1 MTADFG
7 WFRGRRVFVTG
18 HTGFKGAWLC
28 LWLQKLGAEVTG
40 FALPAPEPSLFR
52 TAGVGA
58 GMVSVTG
65 DIRDRAALAAALR
78 QAAPEVVIHMA
89 AQALVRRSY
98 ADPVESF
105 ATNVM
110 GTVHLLDIARDLA
123 GLRAVVNVTSDK
135 CYANDGAG
143 RAFTEG
149 DPMGGHDPYS
159 ASKGAAEIAAEGMVR
174 SYFGGATAVA
184 AARAGNVIGGGD
196 WAADRIVPDLMRA
209 AATGTPAVIRHPG
222 AVRPWQHVL
231 EPLRGYLMLAR
242 ALAVGGQSFAGSWN
256 FGPAAADAVT
266 VRAVADGIARRW
278 PVVRP
283 AYAIAETGPHEA
295 PVLRLDCAKAERH
308 LGWHPVL
315 RLDDTLDLTAAW
327 YRGAQ
332 ENPGAVGALARD
344 QIDTYETRLMMAAA
358 AE

>member
-1 MTADFG
+1 MTAGLDWFG
-7 WFRGRRVFVTG
+7 GRRVFVTG

-28 LWLQKLGAEVTG
+28 LWLQRLGAEVTG
-40 FALPAPEPSLFR
+40 FALPAPEPGLFR
-52 TAGVGA
+52 LADAGA
-58 GMVSVTG
+58 DMVSVTG
-65 DIRDRAALAAALR
+65 DIRDRAALASALR
-78 QAAPEVVIHMA
+78 RAAPEVVIHMA

-110 GTVHLLDIARDLA
+110 GTVNLLDIARDLP

-135 CYANDGAG
+135 CYANDGSG
-143 RAFTEG
+143 RAFAED

-159 ASKGAAEIAAEGMVR
+159 ASKGAAEIAAAGMVR
-174 SYFGGATAVA
+174 SFFGGQTAVA
-184 AARAGNVIGGGD
+184 SARAGNVIGGGD

-209 AATGTPAVIRHPG
+209 AAAGRPAAVRRPG

-242 ALAVGGQSFAGSWN
+242 ALAMQGQAFAGGWN
-256 FGPAAADAVT
+256 FGPAAADAVP
-266 VRAVADGIARRW
+266 VRDIAEGLARRW
-278 PVVRP
+278 PAVRP
-283 AYAIAETGPHEA
+283 DYAQAETGPHEA
-295 PVLRLDCAKAERH
+295 AVLRLDCTRAARR
-308 LGWHPVL
+308 LGWWPVL
-315 RLDDTLDLTAAW
+315 GLADALDLTAAW

-332 ENPGAVGALARD
+332 ENPAAAGALARQ
-344 QIDTYETRLMMAAA
+344 QIDAYETRLMTAAA